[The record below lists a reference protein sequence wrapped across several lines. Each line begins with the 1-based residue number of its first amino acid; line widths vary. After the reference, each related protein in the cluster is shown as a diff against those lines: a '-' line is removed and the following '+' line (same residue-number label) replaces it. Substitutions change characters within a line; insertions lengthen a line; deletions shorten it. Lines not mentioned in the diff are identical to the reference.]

1 MLIGV
6 VSERLRLGTF
16 STLVLPVLFI
26 AGGLACLVVGA
37 DVLVRGAAALAARVG
52 ISSFVIGL
60 TVVAFGTSMPEL
72 VVGVRAAMNGSG
84 GLVFG
89 NVFGSNIANIGLIL
103 ALAAVLTPLSIS
115 KAVRREL
122 LVMLGATLLITVL
135 LLGDPLL
142 EMLGLSS
149 AGGGNGGGVDG
160 GGVGGGGNG
169 GVEIGSEEAQGSAA
183 GWFGLASLGRVD
195 GLLILLPFA
204 WYLYEHVRRGRHGE
218 HGVAQELAAEAEE
231 LAKQIEDVSA
241 EMSGGGGS
249 GGAVRRRWVVW
260 ALEIGMIVVGL
271 ALLLFG
277 GEVVV
282 SNATSM
288 AERLGVEDRVIGV
301 TIVAIGTSLP
311 ELAAA
316 LLAAYRRHGDMI
328 LGNVIGSNIFNMML
342 ILGVSSLVSPLEA
355 PGKTMVLDLPALGL
369 FSVFCAVVLM
379 TGKRMTRWE
388 GVAIGVLYAVYL
400 GCVYFLK

>member
-1 MLIGV
+1 M
-6 VSERLRLGTF
+6 
-16 STLVLPVLFI
+16 LFI

-149 AGGGNGGGVDG
+149 AGGGNGGGVMF
-160 GGVGGGGNG
+160 GVGVGMVGLR
-169 GVEIGSEEAQGSAA
+169 SAA
-183 GWFGLASLGRVD
+183 RR
-195 GLLILLPFA
+195 
-204 WYLYEHVRRGRHGE
+204 RRGRP
-218 HGVAQELAAEAEE
+218 
-231 LAKQIEDVSA
+231 
-241 EMSGGGGS
+241 
-249 GGAVRRRWVVW
+249 R
-260 ALEIGMIVVGL
+260 VGL
-271 ALLLFG
+271 
-277 GEVVV
+277 VWR
-282 SNATSM
+282 
-288 AERLGVEDRVIGV
+288 RLV
-301 TIVAIGTSLP
+301 
-311 ELAAA
+311 
-316 LLAAYRRHGDMI
+316 
-328 LGNVIGSNIFNMML
+328 
-342 ILGVSSLVSPLEA
+342 
-355 PGKTMVLDLPALGL
+355 GL
-369 FSVFCAVVLM
+369 
-379 TGKRMTRWE
+379 TG
-388 GVAIGVLYAVYL
+388 
-400 GCVYFLK
+400 C

>member
-1 MLIGV
+1 M
-6 VSERLRLGTF
+6 
-16 STLVLPVLFI
+16 
-26 AGGLACLVVGA
+26 
-37 DVLVRGAAALAARVG
+37 
-52 ISSFVIGL
+52 
-60 TVVAFGTSMPEL
+60 
-72 VVGVRAAMNGSG
+72 
-84 GLVFG
+84 
-89 NVFGSNIANIGLIL
+89 
-103 ALAAVLTPLSIS
+103 
-115 KAVRREL
+115 
-122 LVMLGATLLITVL
+122 
-135 LLGDPLL
+135 
-142 EMLGLSS
+142 
-149 AGGGNGGGVDG
+149 
-160 GGVGGGGNG
+160 
-169 GVEIGSEEAQGSAA
+169 
-183 GWFGLASLGRVD
+183 
-195 GLLILLPFA
+195 

-388 GVAIGVLYAVYL
+388 GVAIGVLYAVCL
-400 GCVYFLK
+400 GCVYFLT